1 MSEQNVIVE
10 RVGSRLDI
18 VLNRPDRKN
27 SITQQLAVE
36 LRDAF
41 LNVPS
46 EAGCILLSGSGGAFC
61 SGIDLKIA
69 GADLKNEPL
78 TAWVEVHA
86 AIYKCRVPV
95 VVALERYAIN
105 AGAALALAAN
115 IVVAGESSF
124 LQVGEIAMGVPA
136 FLGSAGGAVLASK
149 IPTSSMR
156 PMVLVLLI
164 IVAVYTWF
172 KPDLGKFENLRHL
185 PKRRVQIAAIAGV
198 VIGFYDG
205 IFGPGTGSFLMLIL
219 VASLGY
225 AFITASA
232 IAKVVN
238 VATNVGAIMVFGING
253 AVLWQIG
260 IILGVANISGAVIG
274 ARLAIK
280 GGSTLVRK
288 VFLLVTV
295 ALILKVGIATF

>member
-1 MSEQNVIVE
+1 MFQDLTVATALFLLAASFFAGFIDSIAGGGGLIQLPALLIGLPKSETAE
-10 RVGSRLDI
+10 
-18 VLNRPDRKN
+18 VLGTNKLSAVFGTTTAAALYRKQIKPDPK
-27 SITQQLAVE
+27 
-36 LRDAF
+36 
-41 LNVPS
+41 
-46 EAGCILLSGSGGAFC
+46 ILL
-61 SGIDLKIA
+61 
-69 GADLKNEPL
+69 
-78 TAWVEVHA
+78 
-86 AIYKCRVPV
+86 
-95 VVALERYAIN
+95 
-105 AGAALALAAN
+105 
-115 IVVAGESSF
+115 
-124 LQVGEIAMGVPA
+124 AMGLPA

-185 PKRRVQIAAIAGV
+185 PKRRVQIAALAGV

-253 AVLWQIG
+253 AVLWQM
-260 IILGVANISGAVIG
+260 A
-274 ARLAIK
+274 
-280 GGSTLVRK
+280 
-288 VFLLVTV
+288 
-295 ALILKVGIATF
+295 

>member
-1 MSEQNVIVE
+1 
-10 RVGSRLDI
+10 
-18 VLNRPDRKN
+18 
-27 SITQQLAVE
+27 
-36 LRDAF
+36 
-41 LNVPS
+41 
-46 EAGCILLSGSGGAFC
+46 
-61 SGIDLKIA
+61 
-69 GADLKNEPL
+69 
-78 TAWVEVHA
+78 
-86 AIYKCRVPV
+86 
-95 VVALERYAIN
+95 
-105 AGAALALAAN
+105 
-115 IVVAGESSF
+115 
-124 LQVGEIAMGVPA
+124 
-136 FLGSAGGAVLASK
+136 
-149 IPTSSMR
+149 
-156 PMVLVLLI
+156 MVLVLLI

-185 PKRRVQIAAIAGV
+185 PKRRVQIAAFAGV

-260 IILGVANISGAVIG
+260 IILGIANITGAVIG

-295 ALILKVGIATF
+295 ALIVKVGIATF

>member
-1 MSEQNVIVE
+1 MFHDLTIATA
-10 RVGSRLDI
+10 LF
-18 VLNRPDRKN
+18 L
-27 SITQQLAVE
+27 LA
-36 LRDAF
+36 ASF
-41 LNVPS
+41 F
-46 EAGCILLSGSGGAFC
+46 AGF
-61 SGIDLKIA
+61 IDSIA
-69 GADLKNEPL
+69 GGGGLIQLPALLIGLPKSD
-78 TAWVEVHA
+78 TAEVLGTNKLSA
-86 AIYKCRVPV
+86 VFGTTTA
-95 VVALERYAIN
+95 
-105 AGAALALAAN
+105 AALYRKQIKPDPKIL
-115 IVVAGESSF
+115 
-124 LQVGEIAMGVPA
+124 IAMGLPA

-164 IVAVYTWF
+164 IVAIYTWF

-185 PKRRVQIAAIAGV
+185 PKRRVQIAALAGV
-198 VIGFYDG
+198 IIGFYDG

-253 AVLWQIG
+253 AVIWQIG

-280 GGSTLVRK
+280 GGSSLVRK
-288 VFLLVTV
+288 VFLFVTV
-295 ALILKVGIATF
+295 ALIVKVGIATF

>member
-1 MSEQNVIVE
+1 MFQD
-10 RVGSRLDI
+10 L
-18 VLNRPDRKN
+18 
-27 SITQQLAVE
+27 TLATA
-36 LRDAF
+36 LF
-41 LNVPS
+41 LLAAS
-46 EAGCILLSGSGGAFC
+46 FFAGF
-61 SGIDLKIA
+61 IDSIA
-69 GADLKNEPL
+69 GGGGLIQLPALLIGLPKSE
-78 TAWVEVHA
+78 TAEVLGTNKLSA
-86 AIYKCRVPV
+86 VFGTTTA
-95 VVALERYAIN
+95 
-105 AGAALALAAN
+105 AALYRKQIKPDPKIL
-115 IVVAGESSF
+115 
-124 LQVGEIAMGVPA
+124 IAMGLPA

-238 VATNVGAIMVFGING
+238 VATNVGAITVFGING

-260 IILGVANISGAVIG
+260 IILGIANITGAVIG

-295 ALILKVGIATF
+295 ALIVKVGIATF

>member
-1 MSEQNVIVE
+1 MFHDLTIATA
-10 RVGSRLDI
+10 LF
-18 VLNRPDRKN
+18 L
-27 SITQQLAVE
+27 LA
-36 LRDAF
+36 ASF
-41 LNVPS
+41 F
-46 EAGCILLSGSGGAFC
+46 AGF
-61 SGIDLKIA
+61 IDSIA
-69 GADLKNEPL
+69 GGGGLIQLPALLIGLPKSE
-78 TAWVEVHA
+78 TAEVLGTNKLSA
-86 AIYKCRVPV
+86 VFGTTTA
-95 VVALERYAIN
+95 
-105 AGAALALAAN
+105 AALYRKQIKPDPKVL
-115 IVVAGESSF
+115 
-124 LQVGEIAMGVPA
+124 IAMGVPA
-136 FLGSAGGAVLASK
+136 FIGSAGGAVLASR

-164 IVAVYTWF
+164 VVAIYTWF

-185 PKRRVQIAAIAGV
+185 PKRRVQIAAFAGV

-253 AVLWQIG
+253 AVIWQIG
-260 IILGVANISGAVIG
+260 IILGIANISGAVIG

-288 VFLLVTV
+288 VFLIVTV
-295 ALILKVGIATF
+295 ALIVKVGIATF

>member
-1 MSEQNVIVE
+1 VFHDLTIATALFLLAASFFAGFIDSIAGGGGLIQLPALLIGLPNSETAE
-10 RVGSRLDI
+10 
-18 VLNRPDRKN
+18 VLGTNKLSAVFGTTTAAALYRKQIRPDPMV
-27 SITQQLAVE
+27 L
-36 LRDAF
+36 
-41 LNVPS
+41 
-46 EAGCILLSGSGGAFC
+46 
-61 SGIDLKIA
+61 
-69 GADLKNEPL
+69 
-78 TAWVEVHA
+78 
-86 AIYKCRVPV
+86 
-95 VVALERYAIN
+95 
-105 AGAALALAAN
+105 
-115 IVVAGESSF
+115 
-124 LQVGEIAMGVPA
+124 IAMGVPA
-136 FLGSAGGAVLASK
+136 FVGSAGGAVLASK

-164 IVAVYTWF
+164 IVAIYTWF

-185 PKRRVQIAAIAGV
+185 PKRRVQIAAFAGV

-260 IILGVANISGAVIG
+260 IILGVANISGAVLG

-295 ALILKVGIATF
+295 ALIVKVGSATF

>member
-1 MSEQNVIVE
+1 MFADLTVATA
-10 RVGSRLDI
+10 LF
-18 VLNRPDRKN
+18 L
-27 SITQQLAVE
+27 LA
-36 LRDAF
+36 ASF
-41 LNVPS
+41 F
-46 EAGCILLSGSGGAFC
+46 AGF
-61 SGIDLKIA
+61 IDSIA
-69 GADLKNEPL
+69 GGGGLIQLPALLIGLPKSE
-78 TAWVEVHA
+78 TAEVLGTNKLSA
-86 AIYKCRVPV
+86 VFGTTTA
-95 VVALERYAIN
+95 
-105 AGAALALAAN
+105 AALYRKQIKPDPKIL
-115 IVVAGESSF
+115 
-124 LQVGEIAMGVPA
+124 IAMGVPA

-238 VATNVGAIMVFGING
+238 VATNVGAIMVFGVNG

-295 ALILKVGIATF
+295 ALIVKVGIATF

>member
-1 MSEQNVIVE
+1 MFHDLTIATA
-10 RVGSRLDI
+10 LF
-18 VLNRPDRKN
+18 L
-27 SITQQLAVE
+27 LA
-36 LRDAF
+36 ASF
-41 LNVPS
+41 F
-46 EAGCILLSGSGGAFC
+46 AGF
-61 SGIDLKIA
+61 IDSIA
-69 GADLKNEPL
+69 GGGGLIQLPALLIGLPKSE
-78 TAWVEVHA
+78 TAEVLGTNKLSA
-86 AIYKCRVPV
+86 VFGTTTA
-95 VVALERYAIN
+95 
-105 AGAALALAAN
+105 AALYRKQIKPDPKVL
-115 IVVAGESSF
+115 
-124 LQVGEIAMGVPA
+124 IAMGVPA
-136 FLGSAGGAVLASK
+136 FVGSAGGAVLASK

-164 IVAVYTWF
+164 VVAIYTWF

-185 PKRRVQIAAIAGV
+185 PKRRVQIAAFAGV

-253 AVLWQIG
+253 AVIWQIG

-288 VFLLVTV
+288 VFLIVTV
-295 ALILKVGIATF
+295 ALIVKVGIATF

>member
-1 MSEQNVIVE
+1 MFHDLTIATA
-10 RVGSRLDI
+10 LF
-18 VLNRPDRKN
+18 L
-27 SITQQLAVE
+27 LA
-36 LRDAF
+36 ASF
-41 LNVPS
+41 F
-46 EAGCILLSGSGGAFC
+46 AGF
-61 SGIDLKIA
+61 IDSIA
-69 GADLKNEPL
+69 GGGGLIQLPALLIGLPKSE
-78 TAWVEVHA
+78 TAEVLGTNKLSSIFGTSTA
-86 AIYKCRVPV
+86 
-95 VVALERYAIN
+95 
-105 AGAALALAAN
+105 AALYRKQIKPDPKVL
-115 IVVAGESSF
+115 
-124 LQVGEIAMGVPA
+124 IAMGLPA

-164 IVAVYTWF
+164 IVAIYTWF

-185 PKRRVQIAAIAGV
+185 PKRRVKIAAIAGV

-253 AVLWQIG
+253 AVIWQIG
-260 IILGVANISGAVIG
+260 IIMGVANISGAIIG

-288 VFLLVTV
+288 VFLFVTV
-295 ALILKVGIATF
+295 ALIVKVGIATF

>member
-1 MSEQNVIVE
+1 MFYDLTIATA
-10 RVGSRLDI
+10 LF
-18 VLNRPDRKN
+18 L
-27 SITQQLAVE
+27 LA
-36 LRDAF
+36 ASF
-41 LNVPS
+41 F
-46 EAGCILLSGSGGAFC
+46 AGF
-61 SGIDLKIA
+61 IDSIA
-69 GADLKNEPL
+69 GGGGLIQLPALLIGLPKSN
-78 TAWVEVHA
+78 TAEVLGTNKLSSIFGTSTA
-86 AIYKCRVPV
+86 
-95 VVALERYAIN
+95 
-105 AGAALALAAN
+105 AALYRKQIKPDPKVL
-115 IVVAGESSF
+115 
-124 LQVGEIAMGVPA
+124 LAMGLPA
-136 FLGSAGGAVLASK
+136 LLGSAGGAMLASK

-164 IVAVYTWF
+164 VVAVYTWF

-185 PKRRVQIAAIAGV
+185 PRRRVQIAALAGV
-198 VIGFYDG
+198 IIGFYDG

-253 AVLWQIG
+253 AVIWQIG
-260 IILGVANISGAVIG
+260 IIMGVANISGAIIG

-295 ALILKVGIATF
+295 ALIVKVGIATF

>member
-1 MSEQNVIVE
+1 VFQDLTLATALFLLAASFFAGFIDSIAGGGGLIQLPALLIGLPKSETAE
-10 RVGSRLDI
+10 
-18 VLNRPDRKN
+18 VLGTNKLSAVFGTTTAAALYRKQIRPDPK
-27 SITQQLAVE
+27 
-36 LRDAF
+36 
-41 LNVPS
+41 
-46 EAGCILLSGSGGAFC
+46 ILL
-61 SGIDLKIA
+61 
-69 GADLKNEPL
+69 
-78 TAWVEVHA
+78 
-86 AIYKCRVPV
+86 
-95 VVALERYAIN
+95 
-105 AGAALALAAN
+105 
-115 IVVAGESSF
+115 
-124 LQVGEIAMGVPA
+124 AMGVPA

-164 IVAVYTWF
+164 IVAIYTWF

-185 PKRRVQIAAIAGV
+185 PKRRVQIAALAGV

-260 IILGVANISGAVIG
+260 IILGVANISGAVLG

-295 ALILKVGIATF
+295 ALIVKVGIATF

>member
-1 MSEQNVIVE
+1 MFHDLTIATA
-10 RVGSRLDI
+10 LF
-18 VLNRPDRKN
+18 L
-27 SITQQLAVE
+27 LA
-36 LRDAF
+36 ASF
-41 LNVPS
+41 F
-46 EAGCILLSGSGGAFC
+46 AGF
-61 SGIDLKIA
+61 IDSIA
-69 GADLKNEPL
+69 GGGGLIQLPALLIGLPKSE
-78 TAWVEVHA
+78 TAEVLGTNKLSAVFGTTTA
-86 AIYKCRVPV
+86 AAMYRKQIKPDPKI
-95 VVALERYAIN
+95 L
-105 AGAALALAAN
+105 
-115 IVVAGESSF
+115 
-124 LQVGEIAMGVPA
+124 IAMGLPA

-164 IVAVYTWF
+164 VVAVYTWF

-185 PKRRVQIAAIAGV
+185 PKRRGQIAAIAGV
-198 VIGFYDG
+198 IIGFYDG

-238 VATNVGAIMVFGING
+238 VATNVGAIIVFGING
-253 AVLWQIG
+253 AVIWQIG
-260 IILGVANISGAVIG
+260 IIMGVANISGAVLG

-295 ALILKVGIATF
+295 ALIVKVGIATF

>member
-1 MSEQNVIVE
+1 VFHDLTIATS
-10 RVGSRLDI
+10 LF
-18 VLNRPDRKN
+18 L
-27 SITQQLAVE
+27 LA
-36 LRDAF
+36 ASF
-41 LNVPS
+41 F
-46 EAGCILLSGSGGAFC
+46 AGF
-61 SGIDLKIA
+61 IDSIA
-69 GADLKNEPL
+69 GGGGLIQLPALLIGLPNSE
-78 TAWVEVHA
+78 TAEVLGTNKLSSVFGTTTA
-86 AIYKCRVPV
+86 
-95 VVALERYAIN
+95 
-105 AGAALALAAN
+105 AALYRKQIKPDSKVL
-115 IVVAGESSF
+115 
-124 LQVGEIAMGVPA
+124 IAMGLPA

-164 IVAVYTWF
+164 VVVIYTWF
-172 KPDLGKFENLRHL
+172 KPDLGKFENLRHQ
-185 PKRRVQIAAIAGV
+185 PRQRVQIAALAGA

-238 VATNVGAIMVFGING
+238 VATNVGAIMVFGIHG
-253 AVLWQIG
+253 AVIWQIG

-274 ARLAIK
+274 SRLAIK

-288 VFLLVTV
+288 VFLIVTV
-295 ALILKVGIATF
+295 ALIVKVGIATF

>member
-1 MSEQNVIVE
+1 
-10 RVGSRLDI
+10 L
-18 VLNRPDRKN
+18 
-27 SITQQLAVE
+27 LA
-36 LRDAF
+36 ASF
-41 LNVPS
+41 F
-46 EAGCILLSGSGGAFC
+46 AGF
-61 SGIDLKIA
+61 IDSIA
-69 GADLKNEPL
+69 GGGGLIQLPALLIGLPKSE
-78 TAWVEVHA
+78 TAEVLGTNKLSA
-86 AIYKCRVPV
+86 VFGTTTA
-95 VVALERYAIN
+95 
-105 AGAALALAAN
+105 AALYRKQIKPDPKIL
-115 IVVAGESSF
+115 
-124 LQVGEIAMGVPA
+124 IAMGLPA

-238 VATNVGAIMVFGING
+238 VATNVGAITVFGIDG

-260 IILGVANISGAVIG
+260 IILGIANITGAVIG

-295 ALILKVGIATF
+295 ALIVKVGIATF

>member
-1 MSEQNVIVE
+1 MFQD
-10 RVGSRLDI
+10 L
-18 VLNRPDRKN
+18 
-27 SITQQLAVE
+27 TLATA
-36 LRDAF
+36 LF
-41 LNVPS
+41 LLAAS
-46 EAGCILLSGSGGAFC
+46 FFAGF
-61 SGIDLKIA
+61 IDSIA
-69 GADLKNEPL
+69 GGGGLIQLPALLIGLPKSE
-78 TAWVEVHA
+78 TAEVLGTNKLSSVFGTTTA
-86 AIYKCRVPV
+86 
-95 VVALERYAIN
+95 
-105 AGAALALAAN
+105 AALYRKQIKPDPKIL
-115 IVVAGESSF
+115 
-124 LQVGEIAMGVPA
+124 IAMGLPA

-260 IILGVANISGAVIG
+260 IILGIANITGAVIG

-295 ALILKVGIATF
+295 ALIVKVGIATF

>member
-1 MSEQNVIVE
+1 MFQDLTLATAIFLLAASFFAGFIDSIAGGGGLIQLPALLIGLPKSETAE
-10 RVGSRLDI
+10 
-18 VLNRPDRKN
+18 VLGTNKLSAVFGTTTAAALYRKQIKPDPK
-27 SITQQLAVE
+27 
-36 LRDAF
+36 
-41 LNVPS
+41 
-46 EAGCILLSGSGGAFC
+46 ILL
-61 SGIDLKIA
+61 
-69 GADLKNEPL
+69 
-78 TAWVEVHA
+78 
-86 AIYKCRVPV
+86 
-95 VVALERYAIN
+95 
-105 AGAALALAAN
+105 
-115 IVVAGESSF
+115 
-124 LQVGEIAMGVPA
+124 AMGVPA
-136 FLGSAGGAVLASK
+136 FAGSAGGAVLASK

-260 IILGVANISGAVIG
+260 IILGIANITGAIIG

-295 ALILKVGIATF
+295 ALIVKVGIATF

>member
-1 MSEQNVIVE
+1 MFHELTIAT
-10 RVGSRLDI
+10 GLF
-18 VLNRPDRKN
+18 L
-27 SITQQLAVE
+27 LA
-36 LRDAF
+36 ASF
-41 LNVPS
+41 F
-46 EAGCILLSGSGGAFC
+46 AGF
-61 SGIDLKIA
+61 IDSIA
-69 GADLKNEPL
+69 GGGGLIQLPALLIGLPKSE
-78 TAWVEVHA
+78 TAEVLGTNKLSA
-86 AIYKCRVPV
+86 VFGTTTA
-95 VVALERYAIN
+95 
-105 AGAALALAAN
+105 AALYRKQIKPDPKIL
-115 IVVAGESSF
+115 
-124 LQVGEIAMGVPA
+124 IAMGLPA

-156 PMVLVLLI
+156 PLVLVLLI
-164 IVAVYTWF
+164 VVAIYTWF

-185 PKRRVQIAAIAGV
+185 PGRRVQIAALAGA

-238 VATNVGAIMVFGING
+238 VATNVGAIMVFGIHG
-253 AVLWQIG
+253 AVIWQIG
-260 IILGVANISGAVIG
+260 IIMGVANISGAVIG

-288 VFLLVTV
+288 VFLIVTV
-295 ALILKVGIATF
+295 ALIVKVGIATF

>member
-1 MSEQNVIVE
+1 VFHDLTIATA
-10 RVGSRLDI
+10 LF
-18 VLNRPDRKN
+18 L
-27 SITQQLAVE
+27 LA
-36 LRDAF
+36 ASF
-41 LNVPS
+41 F
-46 EAGCILLSGSGGAFC
+46 AGF
-61 SGIDLKIA
+61 IDSIA
-69 GADLKNEPL
+69 GGGGLIQLPALLIGLPKSD
-78 TAWVEVHA
+78 TAEVLGTNKLSSVFGTTTA
-86 AIYKCRVPV
+86 
-95 VVALERYAIN
+95 
-105 AGAALALAAN
+105 AALYRKQIKPDPKIL
-115 IVVAGESSF
+115 
-124 LQVGEIAMGVPA
+124 IAMGLPA

-164 IVAVYTWF
+164 VVAVYTWF

-198 VIGFYDG
+198 TIGFYDG

-238 VATNVGAIMVFGING
+238 VATNVGAILVFGING
-253 AVLWQIG
+253 AVIWQIG
-260 IILGVANISGAVIG
+260 IIMGVANISGAVVG

-288 VFLLVTV
+288 VFLFVTV
-295 ALILKVGIATF
+295 ALIVKVGIATF

>member
-1 MSEQNVIVE
+1 MFQDLTIATALFLVAASFFAGFIDSIAGGGGLIQLPALLIGLPKSETAE
-10 RVGSRLDI
+10 
-18 VLNRPDRKN
+18 VLGTNKLSAVFGTTTAAALYRKQIKPDPK
-27 SITQQLAVE
+27 
-36 LRDAF
+36 
-41 LNVPS
+41 
-46 EAGCILLSGSGGAFC
+46 ILL
-61 SGIDLKIA
+61 
-69 GADLKNEPL
+69 
-78 TAWVEVHA
+78 
-86 AIYKCRVPV
+86 
-95 VVALERYAIN
+95 
-105 AGAALALAAN
+105 
-115 IVVAGESSF
+115 
-124 LQVGEIAMGVPA
+124 AMGLPA

-185 PKRRVQIAAIAGV
+185 PKRRVQIAALAGV
-198 VIGFYDG
+198 AIGFYDG

-238 VATNVGAIMVFGING
+238 VATNVGAIMVFGVNG

-260 IILGVANISGAVIG
+260 IILGIANISGAVIG

-295 ALILKVGIATF
+295 ALIVKVGIATF

>member
-1 MSEQNVIVE
+1 MFQDLTLATALFLLAASFFAGFIDSIAGGGGLIQLPALLIGLPKSETAE
-10 RVGSRLDI
+10 
-18 VLNRPDRKN
+18 VLGTNKLSAVFGTTTAAALYRKQIKPDPK
-27 SITQQLAVE
+27 
-36 LRDAF
+36 
-41 LNVPS
+41 
-46 EAGCILLSGSGGAFC
+46 ILL
-61 SGIDLKIA
+61 
-69 GADLKNEPL
+69 
-78 TAWVEVHA
+78 
-86 AIYKCRVPV
+86 
-95 VVALERYAIN
+95 
-105 AGAALALAAN
+105 
-115 IVVAGESSF
+115 
-124 LQVGEIAMGVPA
+124 AMGVPA

-185 PKRRVQIAAIAGV
+185 PKRRVQIAAFAGV

-260 IILGVANISGAVIG
+260 IILGIANISGAVIG

-295 ALILKVGIATF
+295 ALIVKVGIATF